1 MPILKP
7 ISGHTGLA
15 KARDYLERGS
25 RALARDF
32 LNLDAP
38 ELASDE
44 ELPSY
49 GEFDWA
55 AVMDA
60 TRTEFGNDAAWGDRR
75 ARTYKHYIVSPD
87 PRDAVGLSE
96 LRRVTMSWVREC
108 FPEHEVAVVYH
119 DDNERH
125 IPHAHVIVNNTNLE
139 TGSRL
144 RDPDPRALKRAL
156 QRIAGEHGLSAF
168 ADHESVPWQR
178 RKVERAERE
187 IVGKGEYSWVAD
199 IRERVA
205 VARAT
210 TRTERDF
217 VAMLGRMGVTVEP
230 SRSREG
236 DWAYS
241 LSDTP
246 TRRVTGTRLG
256 AAYTRRGVMDEL
268 RSPSKIPASPET
280 RNKIEEIARSAIEL
294 RSIAELNDLARAV
307 SFVARGGASSIRE
320 LDRRISHTPDPD
332 RRAQLTR
339 LRGSCE
345 RYGLL
350 PQTAPNPTNRRKPS
364 QEPARNNRRS
374 FDSGSHQRHHEQGR
388 SSRGR
393 QR

>member
-1 MPILKP
+1 MTILKP

-15 KARDYLERGS
+15 KARAYLERDG

-38 ELASDE
+38 ELESDE
-44 ELPSY
+44 DLPSY

-55 AVMDA
+55 SVMDA
-60 TRTEFGNDAAWGDRR
+60 TRAEFGNDAPWGDRR

-87 PRDAVGLSE
+87 PRDAAGLTA
-96 LRRVTMSWVREC
+96 LRYVTVSWVREC

-178 RKVERAERE
+178 RRVGRAERE
-187 IVGKGEYSWVAD
+187 IMAKGEYSWVAD

-205 VARAT
+205 VARGAA
-210 TRTERDF
+210 RTERDF
-217 VAMLGRMGVTVEP
+217 VALLGRMGVVVEP
-230 SRSREG
+230 SRSRAG
-236 DWAYS
+236 DWVYA
-241 LSDTP
+241 LADTP
-246 TRRVTGTRLG
+246 TRRVTGAKLG
-256 AAYTRRGVMDEL
+256 SVYTRDGINSVMRTAGRSASPKAAERIVRLANDAIEVRDLGEL
-268 RSPSKIPASPET
+268 RE
-280 RNKIEEIARSAIEL
+280 
-294 RSIAELNDLARAV
+294 LARAV
-307 SFVARGGASSIRE
+307 GFVSRNSVRSLAEMDSAISRSQDDSKTLRLKALRE
-320 LDRRISHTPDPD
+320 
-332 RRAQLTR
+332 
-339 LRGSCE
+339 SCE

-350 PQTAPNPTNRRKPS
+350 PQTAPRPTVVRRLNPDHDDGG
-364 QEPARNNRRS
+364 RRS
-374 FDSGSHQRHHEQGR
+374 YDDGSHQRHHEQGKPT
-388 SSRGR
+388 RGQER
-393 QR
+393 